1 MIDYGQIKQM
11 AKETGQRVTDLIV
24 LAPQNDPFYTGTP
37 NDCALAEWFA
47 GLWHAFGYTRGVH
60 IRRVHYQIVS
70 QNPPVLL
77 PNGVPYENTVECWDI
92 LNLASKAA
100 RYLGLV
106 DPASFRDRRNPE
118 PVVYARHWR
127 SRPAVYASGD
137 IETSDLSL
145 PAFPALPQYQLS
157 GYRGQQAYHVELWCE
172 KSTMND
178 VLEPL
183 CQHYGANLQ
192 TGLGELS
199 ITATLAL
206 VSRLRQANTPARI
219 LYVSDFDPAGQSMP
233 VAVSRKIEYF
243 VRTLGLNVDVRVFPV
258 VLTLDQVRY
267 YQLPRTPIKETERRR
282 VGFES
287 RHGEGAVELDAL
299 EALYPG
305 ELQAVLSRYIEC
317 YYDSS
322 LDERIAQAREAL
334 ENDLGVVWQQ
344 VAGRYADD
352 VEALRSEYEQLQR
365 EFEGRMAGYTQRVQ
379 GLWQAMRQELDVS
392 VPDLGYYPLPLPEYA
407 EEIGDGLYNSA
418 RDYLEQ
424 VEAYKE
430 FQGKL
435 Q

>member
-1 MIDYGQIKQM
+1 MDYGQIKQL
-11 AKETGQRVTDLIV
+11 AKTTGQRVTDLIV

-37 NDCALAEWFA
+37 TDWALAEWFA
-47 GLWHAFGYTRGVH
+47 QLWHAFGYTSGVH

-70 QNPPVLL
+70 QDPPVDL
-77 PNGVPYENTVECWDI
+77 PNGTPYANTLECWDI

-106 DPASFRDRRNPE
+106 DPAAFRDRRNPE

-127 SRPAVYASGD
+127 SRPGVYASGD

-145 PAFPALPQYQLS
+145 PAFPDLPQYQIS
-157 GYRGQQAYHVELWCE
+157 VYRGQQAYHVELWCE

-183 CQHYGANLQ
+183 CQYYGANLQ

-206 VSRLRQANTPARI
+206 VSRLRQANKPTRI

-243 VRTLGLNVDVRVFPV
+243 VRTLGLDVDVRVFPV
-258 VLTLDQVRY
+258 VLTIDQVQHY
-267 YQLPRTPIKETERRR
+267 GLPRTPIKETERRR

-322 LDERIAQAREAL
+322 LSERVAESQARLQE
-334 ENDLGVVWQQ
+334 DLSFAWREVL
-344 VAGRYADD
+344 APYAAE
-352 VEALRSEYEQLQR
+352 VEELQSIYEQLQQ
-365 EFEGRMAGYTQRVQ
+365 ELTGRLAGYSQRMHH
-379 GLWQAMRQELDVS
+379 LWHAMRNDLDAA
-392 VPDLGYYPLPLPEYA
+392 VP
-407 EEIGDGLYNSA
+407 
-418 RDYLEQ
+418 
-424 VEAYKE
+424 
-430 FQGKL
+430 
-435 Q
+435 

>member
-1 MIDYGQIKQM
+1 MDYEQIKQL
-11 AKETGQRVTDLIV
+11 AKATGQRVTDLIV

-37 NDCALAEWFA
+37 NDWALAEWFA
-47 GLWHAFGYTRGVH
+47 QLWQAFGYSSGVH

-70 QNPPVLL
+70 QDPPVLL
-77 PNGVPYENTVECWDI
+77 PNGTPYENTMECWDI

-106 DPASFRDRRNPE
+106 DAAAFRDRRNPE
-118 PVVYARHWR
+118 PLVYARHWR
-127 SRPAVYASGD
+127 SRPAVYASGE

-145 PAFPALPQYQLS
+145 PAFPALPQYQIS

-206 VSRLRQANTPARI
+206 VSRLRQANKPARI

-243 VRTLGLNVDVRVFPV
+243 VRTLGLDVDVRVFPV
-258 VLTLDQVRY
+258 VLTLEQVQHY
-267 YQLPRTPIKETERRR
+267 GLPRTPIKETERRR

-322 LDERIAQAREAL
+322 LHERVTEAQARL
-334 ENDLGVVWQQ
+334 QDDLGFVWHQVLAAYAAEVQQ
-344 VAGRYADD
+344 LQSV
-352 VEALRSEYEQLQR
+352 YEQLQEELAER
-365 EFEGRMAGYTQRVQ
+365 LAGYSQRMQ
-379 GLWQAMRQELDVS
+379 HLWHAMRNDLDAA
-392 VPDLGYYPLPLPEYA
+392 VP
-407 EEIGDGLYNSA
+407 
-418 RDYLEQ
+418 
-424 VEAYKE
+424 
-430 FQGKL
+430 
-435 Q
+435 